1 MKQQPRFDIDL
12 DKHYN
17 ATLVVACDECGHETR
32 LHLKNLTPDRAHRCQ
47 CGSTIAMSPGALLQA
62 ERQVNAIKAAYRVR

>member
-17 ATLVVACDECGHETR
+17 ATLVIACHD
-32 LHLKNLTPDRAHRCQ
+32 
-47 CGSTIAMSPGALLQA
+47 CGSESRVGLKAVSPDQAIRCRCGTQLGMTPQAILQA
-62 ERQVNAIKAAYRVR
+62 QQRVSQLRQSYGV

>member
-17 ATLVVACDECGHETR
+17 ATLVIACSDCGRETR
-32 LHLKNLTPDRAHRCQ
+32 LHMKTLIPDRSVHCQ
-47 CGSTIAMSPGALLQA
+47 CGSPIAMSPGAMLQA
-62 ERQVNAIKAAYRVR
+62 ERRVDAIKAAYRVR